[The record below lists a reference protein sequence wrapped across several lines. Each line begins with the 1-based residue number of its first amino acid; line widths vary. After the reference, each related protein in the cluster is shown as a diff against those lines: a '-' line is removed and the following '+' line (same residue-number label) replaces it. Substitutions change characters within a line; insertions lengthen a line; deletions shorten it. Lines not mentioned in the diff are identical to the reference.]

1 MHPYRIPIWKHAP
14 LLRVVVSMIIGI
26 LLQYYFVFSLP
37 SIILFS
43 LINIFLFLVFYKL
56 PLHLRFRFRKLQ
68 CVFLISMIISFGML
82 LTRQQDLRNSN
93 SFFLHHYQQGDELI
107 LRIEAPLIEK
117 QHSYITTASVQSVI
131 KNNFSFSVKGKLNLI
146 FNKNDTS
153 KALCYG
159 DLIVM
164 NKNVQPI
171 KNFGNPGEFDNKK
184 YNAFQQTYH
193 QIYLKGNDFI
203 YCKKNTGNE
212 LSKSIYALK
221 EKTLNTLRSNINNQH
236 GNLGIAEALL
246 IGYKND
252 LDKEM
257 VQAYSNTGVVHIIA
271 ISGLHLGLI
280 YMVLFWLLERMPIVK
295 RNRLIKAIILLSC
308 LWIFSL
314 MTGASASV
322 LRSAV
327 MFTCI
332 IFGNMLNRKSSI
344 YNSLAASA
352 FLLLCYNPY
361 FLWDVGFQLSYFA
374 IIGIIWLQKPIQ
386 QLISLNNYVLRKIW
400 EMTSITIAAQII
412 TFPICLFY
420 FHQFP
425 TYFLLS
431 NLVAVPLST
440 IILFEEIAL
449 LCLSGFQAFAL
460 SIGKLVDASIM
471 LMNKWIL
478 IISEFPGAVID
489 FIYSD
494 VQTTLLLYA
503 FVILVVFFLL
513 LKNKVYLKWSLLLLT
528 MFSSLQSMAKYK
540 WLQQRVLV
548 VYNISKSHNID
559 LIVGN
564 RYSFQSDRNLLTNKS
579 SLNFYLSPTRKYFRV
594 QPDKSSSISNDNKNV
609 ILNFYGKRM
618 AIINSP
624 FNVDTL
630 LRVDY
635 LLLTGNPKFN
645 IIDITEKI
653 KCQKIIFAASN
664 SLWKISKWK
673 KECDSLHLH
682 CFTVQDDGA
691 FVVKI
696 KNQ

>member
-1 MHPYRIPIWKHAP
+1 
-14 LLRVVVSMIIGI
+14 
-26 LLQYYFVFSLP
+26 
-37 SIILFS
+37 
-43 LINIFLFLVFYKL
+43 
-56 PLHLRFRFRKLQ
+56 
-68 CVFLISMIISFGML
+68 ML

-93 SFFLHHYQQGDELI
+93 SFFLHHYQKGDELI
-107 LRIEAPLIEK
+107 LRIEAPLNEK

-146 FNKNDTS
+146 FKKNDTA
-153 KALCYG
+153 KALRYG
-159 DLIVM
+159 DLIIV
-164 NKNVQPI
+164 NKDVISI
-171 KNFGNPGEFDNKK
+171 KNFGNPGEFDNKR

-193 QIYLKGNDFI
+193 QIYLKGNEFMVS
-203 YCKKNTGNE
+203 KKNTGNVIF
-212 LSKSIYALK
+212 KTIYAIK
-221 EKTLNTLRSNINNQH
+221 EKTLRTLQANINNQH
-236 GNLGIAEALL
+236 GSLGIAEALL

-361 FLWDVGFQLSYFA
+361 FLWGVGFQLSYFA
-374 IIGIIWLQKPIQ
+374 IIGIVWLQKTIQ
-386 QLISLNNYVLRKIW
+386 QLFSLNNYLLRKIW

-440 IILFEEIAL
+440 IILFEEIGL
-449 LCLSGFQAFAL
+449 LCFSGFQSVAL
-460 SIGKLVDASIM
+460 LMGNLVDVSIK
-471 LMNKWIL
+471 LMNNWIL
-478 IISEFPGAVID
+478 MISEFPGAVID
-489 FIYSD
+489 FIYAD
-494 VQTTLLLYA
+494 VQTTLLLYTI
-503 FVILVVFFLL
+503 VILIAFFLL
-513 LKNKVYLKWSLLLLT
+513 LKNKRYLKWSLFLLT
-528 MFSSLQSMAKYK
+528 LFSAFQSIAKHK

-548 VYNISKSHNID
+548 MYHIPKSYGLD
-559 LIVGN
+559 LMVGKK
-564 RYSFQSDRNLLTNKS
+564 YIFQSDSSMIKNKS
-579 SLNFYLSPTRKYFRV
+579 ALNFYVSPTRKYFRV
-594 QPDKSSSISNDNKNV
+594 QEDNFNSITNDNNNV
-609 ILNFYGKRM
+609 ILNFYRKRI

-624 FNVDTL
+624 LNTDKL
-630 LRVDY
+630 LQVDY
-635 LLLTGNPKFN
+635 LMITGNPKLN
-645 IIDITEKI
+645 ISDLKGKI
-653 KCQKIIFAASN
+653 KFEKIIFAASN

>member
-1 MHPYRIPIWKHAP
+1 MHPHRIPIWKHAP

-56 PLHLRFRFRKLQ
+56 PLHLRFRFIKFQ
-68 CVFLISMIISFGML
+68 SAFLISTIISFGML
-82 LTRQQDLRNSN
+82 LTRHQDLRNST
-93 SFFLHHYQQGDELI
+93 SFFLQHSQKGDELI

-117 QHSYITTASVQSVI
+117 KHSYTTTASVQSVI

-146 FNKNDTS
+146 FKKNDTA
-153 KALCYG
+153 KTLRYG
-159 DLIVM
+159 DLIVI

-171 KNFGNPGEFDNKK
+171 KNFGNPGEFDNKR

-193 QIYLKGNDFI
+193 QIYLKGNDFVD
-203 YCKKNTGNE
+203 YKKNTGNV
-212 LSKSIYALK
+212 LFKTIYALK
-221 EKTLNTLRSNINNQH
+221 EKTLNTLRANINNQN
-236 GNLGIAEALL
+236 GSLGITEALL

-295 RNRLIKAIILLSC
+295 RNRFVKAIILLVC
-308 LWIFSL
+308 LWMFSL

-374 IIGIIWLQKPIQ
+374 IIGIVWLQKPIL
-386 QLISLNNYVLRKIW
+386 QLISLNNYLLRKIW

-431 NLVAVPLST
+431 NLIAVPLST

-449 LCLSGFQAFAL
+449 LCFSGFQSLAL
-460 SIGKLVDASIM
+460 LMGNLVDHSIE
-471 LMNKWIL
+471 LMNKWIVV
-478 IISEFPGAVID
+478 ISEFPGAVID
-489 FIYSD
+489 FIYAD

-503 FVILVVFFLL
+503 IVILIVFFLL
-513 LKNKVYLKWSLLLLT
+513 LKNKFYLKWSLLLLT
-528 MFSSLQSMAKYK
+528 ILCYFQSMAKYK
-540 WLQQRVLV
+540 WLQQRVLI
-548 VYNISKSHNID
+548 VYNISKTHNID
-559 LIVGN
+559 LIIGN
-564 RYSFQSDRNLLTNKS
+564 KYFFQSDSNLLANKS
-579 SLNFYLSPTRKYFRV
+579 ALNFHLVPTRKYFRV
-594 QPDKSSSISNDNKNV
+594 LPDKSPSISNDNNNV

-624 FNVDTL
+624 FNVDKL

-645 IIDITEKI
+645 ILDLKEKI
-653 KCQKIIFAASN
+653 KFQKIIFATSN

>member
-1 MHPYRIPIWKHAP
+1 M
-14 LLRVVVSMIIGI
+14 L
-26 LLQYYFVFSLP
+26 
-37 SIILFS
+37 
-43 LINIFLFLVFYKL
+43 
-56 PLHLRFRFRKLQ
+56 
-68 CVFLISMIISFGML
+68 ISFGML
-82 LTRQQDLRNSN
+82 LTRHQDLRNST
-93 SFFLHHYQQGDELI
+93 SFFLHHYQKADELI
-107 LRIEAPLIEK
+107 IRIETPLTEK
-117 QHSYITTASVQSVI
+117 QHSFTTTATIQSVI
-131 KNNFSFSVKGKLNLI
+131 VNNCTFPVKGKLNLI
-146 FNKNDTS
+146 FKKNDTAR
-153 KALCYG
+153 ALRYG
-159 DLIVM
+159 DLIAV
-164 NKNVQPI
+164 NKDVQLI
-171 KNFGNPGEFDNKK
+171 KNFGNPGEFNNKR

-193 QIYLKGNDFI
+193 QLYLKGNDFI
-203 YCKKNTGNE
+203 DCKKNTGNE
-212 LSKSIYALK
+212 LFKTIYVLK

-236 GNLGIAEALL
+236 GSLGIAEALL

-257 VQAYSNTGVVHIIA
+257 VQVYSNTGVVHIIA

-295 RNRLIKAIILLSC
+295 RNRFIKAIILLGC
-308 LWIFSL
+308 LWMFSL

-327 MFTCI
+327 MFSCI

-374 IIGIIWLQKPIQ
+374 IIGIVWLQKPIKH
-386 QLISLNNYVLRKIW
+386 LISLNNYLLRKIW

-431 NLVAVPLST
+431 NLAAVPLST
-440 IILFEEIAL
+440 IILFEEIGL
-449 LCLSGFQAFAL
+449 LCFSGFQAFAL
-460 SIGKLVDASIM
+460 SIGKWVDASIM

-489 FIYSD
+489 FIYAD

-503 FVILVVFFLL
+503 IVILIVFFLL
-513 LKNKVYLKWSLLLLT
+513 LKRKTFLKWSLLLLT
-528 MFSSLQSMAKYK
+528 ICCSLQSMAKYK
-540 WLQQRVLV
+540 WLQQKVLV
-548 VYNISKSHNID
+548 VYNIPKSHNID

-579 SLNFYLSPTRKYFRV
+579 LLNFYVTPTRKYFRV
-594 QPDKSSSISNDNKNV
+594 KPDKSGSISNDNNNV
-609 ILNFYGKRM
+609 ILNFYGKRI

-624 FNVDTL
+624 LNTGKL
-630 LRVDY
+630 LQVDY
-635 LLLTGNPKFN
+635 LMITGNPNLN
-645 IIDITEKI
+645 ISYLKEKI
-653 KCQKIIFAASN
+653 KFQKIIFAASN

>member
-1 MHPYRIPIWKHAP
+1 MHPYRIPIWKQAP
-14 LLRVVVSMIIGI
+14 LLRVVVSMMIGI
-26 LLQYYFVFSLP
+26 VCQYYLLFSLP
-37 SIILFS
+37 SIIIFF
-43 LINIFLFLVFYKL
+43 LINIFLFFVFYKL

-68 CVFLISMIISFGML
+68 SVFLIFMLISFGML
-82 LTRQQDLRNSN
+82 LTRQQDRRNST
-93 SFFLHHYQQGDELI
+93 SFFLRHYQKGDELI
-107 LRIEAPLIEK
+107 LKIEAPLIEK
-117 QHSYITTASVQSVI
+117 KHSFTTTATVQSVK
-131 KNNFSFSVKGKLNLI
+131 KNNFAFSVKGKLNLI
-146 FNKNDTS
+146 FKKNDTA
-153 KALCYG
+153 KTIRYG
-159 DLIVM
+159 DLIVV
-164 NKNVQPI
+164 NNAVQPI
-171 KNFGNPGEFDNKK
+171 KNFGNPGEFDNKR

-193 QIYLKGNDFI
+193 QLYLKGNDFVV
-203 YCKKNTGNE
+203 CKKNTG
-212 LSKSIYALK
+212 SKLFKTIYVLK
-221 EKTLNTLRSNINNQH
+221 EKTLLTLQANINNQH
-236 GNLGIAEALL
+236 GSLGIAEALL

-280 YMVLFWLLERMPIVK
+280 YMVLFWLLERMPLIK
-295 RNRLIKAIILLSC
+295 RNRFVKAIILLIC
-308 LWIFSL
+308 LWVFSL

-332 IFGNMLNRKSSI
+332 IVGNMLNRKSSI

-425 TYFLLS
+425 TYFLSS

-440 IILFEEIAL
+440 IILFEEIGL
-449 LCLSGFQAFAL
+449 LCFSSIKIVAL
-460 SIGKLVDASIM
+460 FIGNIVDKSIA

-478 IISEFPGAVID
+478 IISKFPGAVID
-489 FIYSD
+489 FIYAD
-494 VQTTLLLYA
+494 VQTTLLLYGI
-503 FVILVVFFLL
+503 VILMAFFLL
-513 LKNKVYLKWSLLLLT
+513 LKNKVYLKWT
-528 MFSSLQSMAKYK
+528 MLFLILFSCLQSMAKYK

-548 VYNISKSHNID
+548 VYNIPKSHNID
-559 LIVGN
+559 LIVGKK
-564 RYSFQSDRNLLTNKS
+564 YIFQSDSNLLTNKS
-579 SLNFYLSPTRKYFRV
+579 ALFFYVTPTRKYFRV
-594 QPDKSSSISNDNKNV
+594 QSDNSTSITNGNNNV
-609 ILNFYGKRM
+609 ILNLYGKKM

-624 FNVDTL
+624 FNADTL
-630 LRVDY
+630 LHVDY
-635 LLLTGNPKFN
+635 LLITGNPKFN
-645 IIDITEKI
+645 IIDIKEKI
-653 KCQKIIFAASN
+653 KCQKIIFSASN

-673 KECDSLHLH
+673 KECDSLHLQ
-682 CFTVQDDGA
+682 CFSLQDDGA